1 MLWNIQPNFLKAK
14 ASCALPNAKMLPE
27 RSAGAMLQPC
37 YNRRLA
43 VTQTRK
49 QSYGFT
55 LLELLAVIT
64 LLGLLAVVAVT
75 SLDGV
80 EDDSS
85 IRITKIEMSE
95 LRNALRQ
102 FKRDVRHFPDET
114 SSPSIYDEQSR
125 VRLLVQCSDENIATN
140 PENFDAG
147 CNIWSTDTARGW
159 NGPYVLSEGIADS
172 WGTPYRLSYENLEP
186 RLISHGANKQYEGV
200 NTTDRCLPNGDS
212 SDDIV
217 LCLLK

>member
-14 ASCALPNAKMLPE
+14 ALCALSNAKMLPE
-27 RSAGAMLQPC
+27 RSASTMLKPL

-43 VTQTRK
+43 VKPSCK

-114 SSPSIYDEQSR
+114 SSPSTYDEENR
-125 VRLLVQCSDENIATN
+125 VKLLVQCSSDIATN
-140 PENFDAG
+140 PDNFDAG
-147 CNIWSTDTARGW
+147 CNTWSTDTARGW

-172 WGTPYRLSYENLEP
+172 WGTPYRLSYEDLQP
-186 RLISHGANKQYEGV
+186 RIVSHGANKQYEGV
-200 NTTDRCLPNGDS
+200 NTMDRCLPNGVS